1 VDHLVSGSRDEFR
14 GVKKIAKMS
23 SPKGIGGSVREGT
36 RVVLKEITASLH
48 NSPPIQ
54 PPRRKV
60 LSHRII
66 ITYFLPRS
74 RLLYINDNYGN
85 FSESSARLGSAII
98 RFPLVP
104 RVELTARLHA
114 QRKRTVA
121 VHSYRRYAFS
131 FYSFFPS
138 LPLSSL
144 VFASDSRAGECTSL

>member
-1 VDHLVSGSRDEFR
+1 
-14 GVKKIAKMS
+14 MS

-66 ITYFLPRS
+66 MILDFYFDFAFYIILYYNYENFRARAACARARPRS
-74 RLLYINDNYGN
+74 
-85 FSESSARLGSAII
+85 AIM
-98 RFPLVP
+98 RFPLIP
-104 RVELTARLHA
+104 RVELITRLHA
-114 QRKRTVA
+114 QRKRTA
-121 VHSYRRYAFS
+121 AAHSYRRYTFS

-144 VFASDSRAGECTSL
+144 VFASDSRTAGECMPL

>member
-14 GVKKIAKMS
+14 RVKRIVAKMS

-66 ITYFLPRS
+66 ITYFLLRS
-74 RLLYINDNYGN
+74 RFLYTNDNYGN
-85 FSESSARLGSAII
+85 FSESSARLRSAII

-104 RVELTARLHA
+104 RVELITRLHA
-114 QRKRTVA
+114 QRKRTV
-121 VHSYRRYAFS
+121 HSYRRYTFS
-131 FYSFFPS
+131 FYSYFSSFP
-138 LPLSSL
+138 LFRFPL
-144 VFASDSRAGECTSL
+144 